1 MKGEWKFMR
10 DDKKLE
16 LVADLPNKL
25 TGIPSKDRIWLKR
38 SKRASVKMDSR
49 RFFCSCI
56 RRYG

>member
-1 MKGEWKFMR
+1 MR

-38 SKRASVKMDSR
+38 R
-49 RFFCSCI
+49 
-56 RRYG
+56 